1 MKIKHLQ
8 NKSIDY
14 KLWDKCISES
24 INQLTY
30 GYTWYL
36 DVVSPNWEA
45 LVSENYEYI
54 MPLPIKRKY
63 KLPYIVQ
70 PKLTQ
75 QLGVFSKLFVDENI
89 IQLFINELP
98 SFSYELNLNEQNF
111 YQNAE
116 VWPNYVLV
124 LNQSYEQITSNYSKN
139 TKRNIDKATK
149 MDLKVQYELSLEVFI
164 AFYYSTNKKYKSA
177 EQSFVREL
185 IEIGI
190 SKDKMSLY
198 GVLSTT
204 NELIAALCL
213 MHSTNRLTYLLPVS
227 NEEGK
232 NSSAMFLLIDHLIQ
246 KNAEKDLIFDFEGSR
261 IEGIARFYKGFDA
274 INQPYYIIKRF
285 RPEFLIGKFSS

>member
-1 MKIKHLQ
+1 MKIRHLQ

-30 GYTWYL
+30 AYTWYL

-45 LVSENYEYI
+45 LVSENYEFI

-63 KLPYIVQ
+63 SLPYLVQ
-70 PKLTQ
+70 PVLTQ
-75 QLGVFSKLFVDENI
+75 QLGIFSKQVVDENTV
-89 IQLFINELP
+89 QLFINELP

-111 YQNAE
+111 LSIGIT
-116 VWPNYVLV
+116 WPNYI
-124 LNQSYEQITSNYSKN
+124 LNLDSQYPEINNKYSKN
-139 TKRNIDKATK
+139 TKRNIDKAIK
-149 MDLKVQYELSLEVFI
+149 MNLKVQYNLSVDNFI
-164 AFYYSTNKKYKSA
+164 TFYYSVNTKYKTA
-177 EQSFVREL
+177 EQSFVKAL
-185 IEIGI
+185 IETGI
-190 SKDKMSLY
+190 SKERMSLF
-198 GVLSTT
+198 GVVSSN

-213 MHSTNRLTYLLPVS
+213 LHSNKRITYLLPIS

-232 NSSAMFLLIDHLIQ
+232 NSSAMFLLIDNLIQ
-246 KNAEKDLIFDFEGSR
+246 KNAERDLIFDFEGSR
-261 IEGIARFYKGFDA
+261 IEGIARFYKGFGA